1 MSTAHWSDDELEQAI
16 TWLVH
21 LRSGEASDK
30 TWQECTSWRTASP
43 AHEAAWQALLASEEL
58 FELAP
63 PQARIAHLALQDC
76 NRTKLSRRRALKLL
90 GLAGASAGAGWLALG
105 TPTGTTDFATTVGQ
119 RSSFSLAEH
128 THLWLNTDSA
138 ADRQVDSQPPR
149 ILLQRGQIQVAHHAP
164 TLPALQ
170 VRSDELLL
178 ETRNARFDL
187 HQQGRLHRL
196 AILDGTVEVR
206 TAHQPMSHLTAGQEW
221 QISASGLHPVSDAA
235 LIPGTWVQGQLVVK
249 RIPLAQLVAE
259 LARYR
264 NGWLLCSSDIAEL
277 PVSGVFQLDDIER
290 TLDALSASL
299 PVKTQRLPRLW
310 TRIVPA

>member
-1 MSTAHWSDDELEQAI
+1 VSTAHWSDDELEQAI
-16 TWLVH
+16 TWLVR
-21 LRSGEASDK
+21 LRSGEAPDE
-30 TWQECTSWRTASP
+30 TWQECASWRTASP

-63 PQARIAHLALQDC
+63 SQARLAHQALQDC
-76 NRTKLSRRRALKLL
+76 NRAKFSRRRALKLL

-105 TPTGTTDFATTVGQ
+105 RQTGTTDFTTTIGQ

-138 ADRQVDSQPPR
+138 ADRQMDAQPPR
-149 ILLQRGQIQVAHHAP
+149 ILLRRGQIQVAHHAP

-170 VRSDELLL
+170 VRSGDLLL

-206 TAHQPMSHLTAGQEW
+206 TAHQPMHHLTAGQEW
-221 QISASGLHPVSDAA
+221 RISASGFHPVSDAT
-235 LIPGTWVQGQLVVK
+235 LIPGTWVDGQLVVR

-264 NGWLLCSSDIAEL
+264 NGWLLCSSDVAEL

-299 PVKTQRLPRLW
+299 PVKTQRLSRLW